1 VPDADKAAG
10 LTWLSGKRDGADQAV
25 RALRITARD
34 RYSDRC
40 WGWGE
45 LLAEQVG
52 PNDHAELP
60 LQAACIATGAL
71 DPAPIL
77 LVGSHP

>member
-1 VPDADKAAG
+1 VSDADRAEEVS
-10 LTWLSGKRDGADQAV
+10 WLRANVMGSDQAIW
-25 RALRITARD
+25 ALRITARD

-45 LLAEQVG
+45 PLAEPVG

-60 LQAACIATGAL
+60 LQAACIATRS
-71 DPAPIL
+71 P
-77 LVGSHP
+77 